1 MDDRDKDRGRERDRE
16 RDRER
21 GEESY
26 PRSYGGGTGVNRYHE
41 DGNNSGNGQ
50 EVRTASDL
58 FQIFLLVHYIV

>member
-1 MDDRDKDRGRERDRE
+1 MDDRDKDSGRERDRE

-26 PRSYGGGTGVNRYHE
+26 PRAYGGGTGVNRYHE

-50 EVRTASDL
+50 EVRTA
-58 FQIFLLVHYIV
+58 V